1 MRLFD
6 KWRLS
11 VAVSWNSL
19 KSLRSAKDY
28 VKGVLAY
35 FLCLSFVF
43 SSLASP
49 WLQSRV
55 LANVLLVPVVLSPAQ
70 TVGQF
75 GDLAILFLISVGIS
89 SGLWA
94 VVILAAGYSHLAM
107 GAVFFI
113 VTYLFSIP
121 RAMNPARYF
130 AFSLNGPVFVFTA
143 IQTTQSAFGPN
154 SSDGNLFDYRFMIS
168 NLYSY
173 LVGVGICLAVNV
185 LVWPNFAERN
195 LQTQFEEA
203 LTEISALTA
212 SIVLALDDRNT
223 APESREAAKFERQ
236 SRVLT
241 LNQLVTAIRATLD
254 GAAAEISYSKYSLM
268 DYKNMFVLLGR
279 LAGILSSVVNV
290 IEIQREGGDL
300 VAECPSVHHGLKPVL
315 DTLAQKGAGL
325 VDASKAILRQRT
337 KVDPATSQLL
347 SDELRAAL
355 EAFQAN
361 LPDLIHSILP
371 VAPNAASAQ
380 QLRDAWEQNFHMNA
394 LNLGVLELIQDIL
407 HFHSTLLQTESRY
420 KFQLDYRHFLPSF
433 LARRSW
439 SPTADARIVSTQ
451 LLNEAASATTAS
463 VERRWLQTFRKIIVG
478 LKSFILSRPSIYGF
492 KCALA
497 VLILHTLIFTQLEAF
512 NTYHIGAT
520 LVTFLI
526 ALTPSLGQTFVALP
540 VQIASTSVGAFVGF
554 LAVTAFGPTGV
565 YGIVGFGVLLCVPCM
580 YLMLFSQ
587 KHLVLGLLTL
597 LAYNFFVTYLY
608 AVRGVPGIDTP
619 AEYLYKVILTTS
631 IALLI
636 SLALTVIIFPTL
648 SRTILRNELSCIL
661 RNLGSYY
668 TDILVAAFTA
678 DNEAPSPSPGS
689 AISDTALQRLEN
701 TRQAIATLLD
711 GIPPLLSTAR
721 VEPRVEAP
729 FQYELYDR
737 VFHRLQRIFACLECA
752 RYSVGRN
759 VMDRN
764 VRAIFA
770 CDEVRPWRGEM
781 NRTLRLLFYL
791 DSTSLLAKSPLPAD
805 MPNALFAR
813 HKFFDGFIHV
823 AMRLLQSTDV
833 DPSAEI
839 HQSVFLTEGWMRAC
853 GLTVSAAQ
861 VSSEMD
867 KLSKDFREL
876 FGEIPDLMVLNPDLA
891 WPTDSHLTE
900 HGQSQ
905 K

>member
-1 MRLFD
+1 MSLFE
-6 KWRLS
+6 KWRR
-11 VAVSWNSL
+11 AVSWSSL
-19 KSLRSAKDY
+19 KARRSAKDY
-28 VKGVLAY
+28 CKGVLAY

-43 SSLASP
+43 SSLPTP

-94 VVILAAGYSHLAM
+94 VVILAAGYSQLAM

-143 IQTTQSAFGPN
+143 IQTTQGAFGPN

-185 LVWPNFAERN
+185 FVWPNFAERN

-236 SRVLT
+236 SHVSL

-268 DYKNMFVLLGR
+268 DYKNLFVLLGR

-290 IEIQREGGDL
+290 IEVQKEGGNL
-300 VAECPSVHHGLKPVL
+300 VVGESSDVHRGLKPVL

-325 VDASKAILRQRT
+325 VDASKVILRQRV
-337 KVDPATSQLL
+337 KADPAMSQIL
-347 SDELRAAL
+347 SNELRAAL
-355 EAFQAN
+355 EAFQAH
-361 LPDLIHSILP
+361 LPDLIRSILP
-371 VAPNAASAQ
+371 LAPNSASAE
-380 QLRDAWEQNFHMNA
+380 QLREAWEQNFHTNA

-420 KFQLDYRHFLPSF
+420 KFQLDYRHFLPAF
-433 LARRSW
+433 LSRKSW

-451 LLNEAASATTAS
+451 LLNEAASVVTAS
-463 VERRWLQTFRKIIVG
+463 LERRWLQNFRKVIVS
-478 LKSFILSRPSIYGF
+478 LKSFLLSRPSIYGF

-497 VLILHTLIFTQLEAF
+497 VLILHTLLFTQLEAF

-540 VQIASTSVGAFVGF
+540 VQIASTSVGALVGF
-554 LAVTAFGPTGV
+554 LAVTIFGPTGV

-608 AVRGVPGIDTP
+608 GLHNVPGIDTP
-619 AEYLYKVILTTS
+619 AEYLYKTILSTS

-648 SRTILRNELSCIL
+648 SRTILRTELSCIL

-668 TDILVAAFTA
+668 TEILVAAFTA
-678 DNEAPSPSPGS
+678 DESPPSPGS
-689 AISDTALQRLEN
+689 SISDAALQRLEN

-737 VFHRLQRIFACLECA
+737 VFKRLQRIFACLECA

-759 VMDRN
+759 VMERD

-770 CDEVRPWRGEM
+770 CDDVRPWRGEM

-813 HKFFDGFIHV
+813 RKFFDGFIHV

-833 DPSAEI
+833 DASAEI

-891 WPTDSHLTE
+891 WPTESHMTE
-900 HGQSQ
+900 HVQSL